1 MANFADLWEQEP
13 TNKFGGLNEDMS
25 GRLQAANEA
34 WRAKTGRDLPI
45 TSGARSEEQ
54 GVKLWGERGSNPN
67 LVAKP
72 GTSLHEKGM
81 AADISPEVPAAFL
94 DQFGLHRPF
103 GSKDPVHVEIN
114 PKSSY
119 SPKQASVTV
128 SGAPTPNNFA
138 DLWDNTPAAETPT
151 EKGQPKGFTQIAKA
165 AQETNKPIADV
176 GKGLASIADIALGAV
191 PAVVGGA
198 TYAGARAFQK
208 SPEEA
213 QALAQKVSVPLEQ
226 PIGKAL
232 GITEDPAYKQE
243 AARQAM
249 EAIGQ
254 YVGESADAISQKT
267 GIPKSDV
274 ENMIQTLTFAG
285 PKVLG
290 EIKGK
295 VAPAVG
301 KFLEE
306 RRMTPEEMQGTFVSK
321 GGQPKASVTVE
332 GAPEQIIQTPESVAT
347 QRATIIQPPALEPIN
362 RAEVAPLNLQEINT
376 NEALLNRVGIDHIRN
391 SAVEMNPKEATSQY
405 LTAKAEQGPYGQGM
419 TDQINY
425 EKNALTNHFGKIES
439 DLGGIVPRTGTGF
452 EITDKIEAG
461 RKIKTAADE
470 ALVSHKTETDRL
482 YKKASEE
489 VGNVPVGLDSLK
501 GYLDKKS
508 NFVQSSEKSL
518 RKGVIDYLGEQ
529 ELLDKK
535 GNVKPMT
542 VKQSEDLR
550 QFINSQY
557 NYETKNKVGDLVHL
571 IDDDVFKN
579 VQGDTYEQARSHFS
593 KGKEIFDN
601 PKAMRD
607 LLSDEG
613 VNQKIAD
620 EKVLNKIVT
629 LDESQFK
636 HMVDVFQETGK
647 TQALDQVKTSLI
659 NRIKEAGQSA
669 TNEPWNSIAASKER
683 AKLSEKLRV
692 AFSDSPELLQK
703 IDDGIAAGN
712 ITYIPTRY
720 PGAAV
725 QKHLLQN
732 KFVDIGIRRAFGSM
746 GGAAGAFFG
755 NPVTAAG
762 GAMAGEAL
770 GGKISQSVTKSG
782 QQKALKKEIKYKQ
795 EEKTKLK
802 DIGK

>member
-1 MANFADLWEQEP
+1 MANFADLWEQTP
-13 TNKFGGLNEDMS
+13 VDKMAGLKSDFAV
-25 GRLQAANEA
+25 RVQAANDA
-34 WRAKTGRDLPI
+34 WQAKTGSPLPI
-45 TSGARSEEQ
+45 TSGYRTTQEQ
-54 GVKLWGERGSNPN
+54 SNLYANKGSNPN

-72 GTSLHEKGM
+72 GTSQHEYGN
-81 AADISPEVPAAFL
+81 AADISPSVPNSFL
-94 DQFGLHRPF
+94 SQYGLHRPL
-103 GSKDPVHVEIN
+103 GKKDPVHVEADPN
-114 PKSSY
+114 FKNS
-119 SPKQASVTV
+119 SVTV
-128 SGAPTPNNFA
+128 SGAPTSNNFA
-138 DLWDNTPAAETPT
+138 DLWEQTPT
-151 EKGQPKGFTQIAKA
+151 APEQTKETISEIKNPILRKNVQAVQEFVQTGKELGKGVASL
-165 AQETNKPIADV
+165 ADV
-176 GKGLASIADIALGAV
+176 ALGAI

-232 GITEDPAYKQE
+232 GITEEPAYKQE
-243 AARQAM
+243 ASRLAM
-249 EAIGQ
+249 EKIGQ
-254 YVGESADAISQKT
+254 YLGESADVISQKT

-274 ENMIQTLTFAG
+274 ENMLGTISLAAGKPLAKLGGIAKEILTEPVKPLTESTLKGQFA
-285 PKVLG
+285 
-290 EIKGK
+290 
-295 VAPAVG
+295 A
-301 KFLEE
+301 
-306 RRMTPEEMQGTFVSK
+306 K
-321 GGQPKASVTVE
+321 GGAVVPETVI
-332 GAPEQIIQTPESVAT
+332 ATPESVAA
-347 QRATIIQPPALEPIN
+347 QRAAIIEPPAPEPIN
-362 RAEVAPLNLQEINT
+362 RAEVAPLKPNEIST
-376 NEALLNRVGIDHIRN
+376 NEALLNRVGIENIRN

-425 EKNALTNHFGKIES
+425 EKNALTNHFGKIEA

-452 EITDKIEAG
+452 EVTDRIEAG

-470 ALVSHKTETDRL
+470 ALTSHQEETKRL
-482 YKKASEE
+482 YNKASEE

-501 GYLDKKS
+501 GYLDKRS
-508 NFVQSSEKSL
+508 NFVQAPEKSL

-529 ELLDKK
+529 ELLDKQ

-542 VKQSEDLR
+542 VKQSENLR
-550 QFINSQY
+550 KFINSQY
-557 NYETKNKVGDLVHL
+557 NFETKNKVGDLVHL

-579 VQGDTYEQARSHFS
+579 VQGDTYEQARSHFA

-669 TNEPWNSIAASKER
+669 ANEPWNSIAAAKER

-712 ITYIPTRY
+712 ITYIPTKY

-762 GAMAGEAL
+762 GAMAGEAV
-770 GGKISQSVTKSG
+770 GGKVSQAVTKSG

-795 EEKTKLK
+795 EEKTKLS

>member
-1 MANFADLWEQEP
+1 MANFADLWEQTP
-13 TNKFGGLNEDMS
+13 TDSMAGLKGDFAN
-25 GRLQAANEA
+25 RLKAANEA
-34 WRAKTGRDLPI
+34 WQSQTGKPLPI
-45 TSGARSEEQ
+45 NSAYRTPEE
-54 GVKLWGERGSNPN
+54 GIKLWGNRTSNPN
-67 LVAKP
+67 LVARP
-72 GTSLHEKGM
+72 GTSLHEKGI
-81 AADISPEVPAAFL
+81 AADISPDVPNEFL
-94 DQFGLHRPF
+94 SQYGLHRPY
-103 GSKDPVHVEIN
+103 GSKDPVHVEAAPN
-114 PKSSY
+114 FKS
-119 SPKQASVTV
+119 KEASVTV
-128 SGAPTPNNFA
+128 SGAPQTNNFA
-138 DLWDNTPAAETPT
+138 DLWESTGEVAPSEAKTT
-151 EKGQPKGFTQIAKA
+151 KPKGFMEIAKS
-165 AQETNKPIADV
+165 AQESNKPIADI
-176 GKGLASIADIALGAV
+176 GKGLASLGDIALGIV
-191 PAVVGGA
+191 PATVSGV
-198 TYAGARAFQK
+198 TYAGARALQK
-208 SPEEA
+208 TPEEA
-213 QALAQKVSVPLEQ
+213 QALAQKVSAPLES
-226 PIGKAL
+226 PIGKAM
-232 GITEDPAYKQE
+232 GVTEKPAYKQE
-243 AARQAM
+243 AVRQAM
-249 EAIGQ
+249 ESIGQ
-254 YVGESADAISQKT
+254 YIGEKADVISEKT

-274 ENMIQTLTFAG
+274 ENMIQTLSYAAPG
-285 PKVLG
+285 ALG
-290 EIKGK
+290 KLKGK
-295 VAPAVG
+295 AAQ
-301 KFLEE
+301 FLEN
-306 RRMTPEEMQGTFVSK
+306 RPLLPEELQGRFIAK
-321 GGQPKASVTVE
+321 GGQPRASVTVE
-332 GAPEQIIQTPESVAT
+332 GAPETFISTPESVAAK
-347 QRATIIQPPALEPIN
+347 RAEIIQPPAIEPVN
-362 RAEVAPLNLQEINT
+362 RAEVAPLKPNEINT
-376 NEALLNRVGIDHIRN
+376 NESLLNRVGIEHIRN

-508 NFVQSSEKSL
+508 NFVQSPEKSL

-579 VQGDTYEQARSHFS
+579 VQGDTYEQARSHFA

-636 HMVDVFQETGK
+636 HMVDIFQETGK

-659 NRIKEAGQSA
+659 NRIKEAGQSS
-669 TNEPWNSIAASKER
+669 TNEPWNSIAAAKER

-712 ITYIPTRY
+712 IIYIPTKY

-732 KFVDIGIRRAFGSM
+732 KFIDVGIRRAFGSM

-762 GAMAGEAL
+762 GAMAGEAV
-770 GGKISQSVTKSG
+770 GGKVSQAVTRSG

-795 EEKTKLK
+795 EEKTSLK